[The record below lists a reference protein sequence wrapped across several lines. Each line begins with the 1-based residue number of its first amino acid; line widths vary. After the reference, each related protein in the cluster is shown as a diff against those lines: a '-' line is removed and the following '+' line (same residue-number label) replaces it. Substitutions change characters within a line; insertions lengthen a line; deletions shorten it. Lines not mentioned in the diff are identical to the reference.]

1 MGVCKSTSDSIAR
14 RLAAKNG
21 IKISDAL
28 RVAGMV
34 STRIIREDGGFVYS
48 VPSNYYDPY
57 SDKVERVLNT
67 KEVSVA
73 RRDKNEQKAMIAAA
87 LIGWDITVED
97 VERVIKNTSGKC
109 KEMIQAVAAKVRL
122 PSGRMYT
129 QCNHVNHNK
138 PLTPDEI
145 RKGKYGEIKRGGY
158 SYTKIPDDII
168 L

>member
-1 MGVCKSTSDSIAR
+1 MKTSSERIESIDR
-14 RLAAKNG
+14 RLAVKNG
-21 IKISDAL
+21 IKISDAM
-28 RVAGMV
+28 RIASMV
-34 STRIIREDGGFVYS
+34 TTRIIREGLRIVYS

-57 SDKVERVLNT
+57 SSKIERVFET
-67 KEVSVA
+67 KDVSKA

-97 VERVIKNTSGKC
+97 VYSVIKNTSGDC
-109 KEMIQAVAAKVRL
+109 KDMIQAVAAKVTL

-138 PLTPDEI
+138 PLTPDEL
-145 RKGKYGEIKRGGY
+145 RKGKYGEVKRGGY